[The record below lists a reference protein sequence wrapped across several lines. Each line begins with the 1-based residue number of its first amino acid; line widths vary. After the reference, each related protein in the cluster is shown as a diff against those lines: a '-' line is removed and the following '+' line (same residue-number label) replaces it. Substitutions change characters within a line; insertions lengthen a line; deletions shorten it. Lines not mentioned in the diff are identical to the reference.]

1 MEEKKKFTHND
12 ANKVDWRLVARAYSV
27 LIALVTD
34 KLAVKDLL
42 KLLNNVVAEAQTE
55 DMELIGYPC
64 PRAMYMLM
72 MRRINRVI
80 TDRLVDYTLD
90 TATDAETKEML
101 DLCELRN
108 ALDDVNVREFDYVLT
123 TIISKSGDLIPD
135 KLRAYRLALAVAA
148 PDNANAII
156 ADIEM
161 RCGTY
166 AGPQYGAPTLQP
178 PMQQPWP
185 YASVGPS
192 TTWRQGNPVVNPF
205 GQSVSQFYQPNMYN
219 NQYRNGNPFQDGP
232 SRPFTPNNGSGF
244 GDMSDVL
251 GGDNGKK
258 K

>member
-1 MEEKKKFTHND
+1 MEEEKKSTNND
-12 ANKVDWRLVARAYSV
+12 ANKLDWRLVARAYSI

-34 KLAVKDLL
+34 RLVKKEHL
-42 KLLNNVVAEAQTE
+42 KLLNDIVAEAQTV
-55 DMELIGYPC
+55 DMTLIEYPC
-64 PRAMYMLM
+64 PQNMYRCM
-72 MRRINRVI
+72 MRQINRII

-90 TATDAETKEML
+90 NATKAETDEMFG
-101 DLCELRN
+101 LCEIRN
-108 ALDDVNVREFDYVLT
+108 ALDGINVREFDYVLT

-148 PDNANAII
+148 PNSANAII

-161 RCGTY
+161 RCGSPY
-166 AGPQYGAPTLQP
+166 IGPQYGAPMSQP
-178 PMQQPWP
+178 PMQQPWL
-185 YASVGPS
+185 Y
-192 TTWRQGNPVVNPF
+192 QPVNRFSQSVNPF
-205 GQSVSQFYQPNMYN
+205 YQQNMYN

-232 SRPFTPNNGSGF
+232 SRPFTPNNGAGF